1 MHESFFTSHFD
12 RNEKKLTK
20 KNAELKR
27 RIEEAIGEICNAPEK
42 SKLLKGE
49 FEGKRSYSF
58 GNYRIVFAICG
69 ECRRRGFVRLNRC
82 RDCGEK
88 PDNSIVFFDIE
99 HRKRVYK

>member
-1 MHESFFTSHFD
+1 MHESFFTSHFG

-27 RIEEAIGEICNAPEK
+27 RIE
-42 SKLLKGE
+42 
-49 FEGKRSYSF
+49 
-58 GNYRIVFAICG
+58 
-69 ECRRRGFVRLNRC
+69 LNRC

-88 PDNSIVFFDIE
+88 PDNSIVSFDIE

>member
-1 MHESFFTSHFD
+1 MREPFFTSHFG
-12 RNEKKLTK
+12 RNGKKLTK
-20 KNAELKR
+20 KNPELKK
-27 RIEEAIGEICNAPEK
+27 RIEEAIGEVCSASEK

-58 GNYRIVFAICG
+58 GNYRIVFAICR
-69 ECRRRGFVRLNRC
+69 ECRKRGFVRFNRC
-82 RDCGEK
+82 SDCGEK